1 MAVMTLSPVRALRR
15 PRRAD
20 PRAIVGVFITLAA
33 LGGSVAYWTTTTDT
47 RGVVIAARDLP
58 AGATLRASD
67 LSISYVKLE
76 DGVYRAA
83 LPADTLDSLVGREI
97 AEPIH
102 AEQVIA
108 RAQVADRS
116 GLAPDQVA
124 ITIPAHPD
132 SAANGRV
139 RPGDTVQILVTVG
152 DKTRGDVH
160 TRLVLERARV
170 FDVGREAPVGGSSG
184 ASEAE
189 RVARAPIASVTLVAT
204 AEQARQLAEARRLG
218 ELDVVLLAPSAGLTE

>member
-1 MAVMTLSPVRALRR
+1 L
-15 PRRAD
+15 D
-20 PRAIVGVFITLAA
+20 
-33 LGGSVAYWTTTTDT
+33 DT
-47 RGVVIAARDLP
+47 
-58 AGATLRASD
+58 
-67 LSISYVKLE
+67 
-76 DGVYRAA
+76 VYRAA
-83 LPADTLDSLVGREI
+83 LPADSLDSLVGREL

-102 AEQVIA
+102 AQQVIA

-139 RPGDTVQILVTVG
+139 RPGDIVQVLVTVG

-160 TRLVLERARV
+160 TRLVMDRARV

-184 ASEAE
+184 ASEAD
-189 RVARAPIASVTLVAT
+189 RLARAPIASVTLVAT

-218 ELDVVLLAPSAGLTE
+218 ELDVVLLPPSAGVSE

>member
-1 MAVMTLSPVRALRR
+1 MAVMTLSPVRGLRR

-33 LGGSVAYWTTTTDT
+33 LGGSVAYWASTSDT
-47 RGVVIAARDLP
+47 RGVVVAARDLP

-67 LSISYVKLE
+67 LSVSYVRL
-76 DGVYRAA
+76 DDSLYRAA
-83 LPADTLDSLVGREI
+83 LAADSLDSLVGREL
-97 AEPIH
+97 AEPMH
-102 AEQVIA
+102 AQQVIA

-132 SAANGRV
+132 SAANGRI
-139 RPGDTVQILVTVG
+139 RPGDLVQVLVTVG

-160 TRLVLERARV
+160 TRLVMDRARV
-170 FDVGREAPVGGSSG
+170 FDVGREAPIGGSSS
-184 ASEAE
+184 ASDPE
-189 RVARAPIASVTLVAT
+189 RAARAPIASVTLVAT
-204 AEQARQLAEARRLG
+204 PEQARQLAEARRLG
-218 ELDVVLLAPSAGLTE
+218 ELDVVLLPPSAALAG

>member
-58 AGATLRASD
+58 AGATLRSAD
-67 LSISYVKLE
+67 LSVSYARL
-76 DGVYRAA
+76 DDSVYRAA
-83 LPADTLDSLVGREI
+83 VPSDSLDSLVGREL

-102 AEQVIA
+102 TEQVIA

-116 GLAPDQVA
+116 GLMPDQVA

-132 SAANGRV
+132 SAANGHV
-139 RPGDTVQILVTVG
+139 RPGDVVQVLVTVG

-160 TRLVLERARV
+160 TRVAMDRARV
-170 FDVGREAPVGGSSG
+170 FDVGREAPVGGSGG

-189 RVARAPIASVTLVAT
+189 RAARAPIASVTLVAT
-204 AEQARQLAEARRLG
+204 AEQARQLAEARRSG
-218 ELDVVLLAPSAGLTE
+218 ELDVVLLPPSAGLPE